1 MNLYIP
7 VLCLSLLPFASVADG
22 TGVVSVLS
30 RSVLPSSYSTIS
42 ARAAYNLVAEADI
55 AADAAWEKVSGA
67 GAAAVAAHRRLLR
80 ERMISAIGGFP
91 EKTPLNAVVKPSWSN
106 SAYTV
111 ENVLFES
118 SPGVYVTGNF
128 YRPNGGNFKP
138 PYPAVL
144 VALGH
149 SIKGKGARG
158 YQHTCV
164 LLAKAGFASF
174 ICDPIEQGERFQP
187 PGDRHN
193 CSGHNQI
200 GVRAA
205 LLGWSMARF
214 RMWDGIR
221 AIDYMVSRPD
231 VDSSRIAMMGQSGG
245 GTMTALLMAVDERI
259 RTAAPSCYISNL
271 RSVCARQSPQ
281 DAEQNIFGQLDF
293 GLNHL
298 GLVLL
303 RDIPVLL
310 AGRYQD
316 FFPYQGTLETLHRAR
331 AFNSAAGGG
340 ANCTMAFA
348 PGPHGWCESTCS
360 ASVDWIRRHLLD
372 GDRGSFS
379 MSDFLHLDTG
389 FSYDD
394 SDNGIPEPHS
404 WCANGGQI
412 SNLPGYRSVYAVMS
426 EQAKKFEGSRTATTL
441 SELAKCALRRARIRM
456 PGERGLRI
464 VTADGGRCLG
474 AKVEYVAFHDAS
486 GYAFAGTLFIPGGS
500 SAKDKPPLIAVSQH
514 GRADVADIVGTAV
527 VEGRTVLAVDVFGLG
542 EIGRKEFNFYEI
554 SKVHPEEAAAVSLY
568 LVGESAVG
576 WQAGDLLAAADYLKG
591 RFGQASMLYAK
602 GSPSIA
608 AAHARAVGGALIS
621 SVAIED
627 APLSWSEALQTPTA
641 MYPFANI
648 VNGAFADYDWIDLL
662 K

>member
-1 MNLYIP
+1 MLS
-7 VLCLSLLPFASVADG
+7 LCLSVLPFASVADG

-30 RSVLPSSYSTIS
+30 RPVLPSSYSTIS
-42 ARAAYNLVAEADI
+42 ARAAYNSVAKADI
-55 AADAAWEKVSGA
+55 AADEAWRKTAAEGV
-67 GAAAVAAHRRLLR
+67 AAVASRRRLLR

-91 EKTPLNAVVKPSWSN
+91 EKTPLNAVVRPSWSN

-118 SPGVYVTGNF
+118 SPGIYVTGNF
-128 YRPNGGNFKP
+128 YRPGGEKFKP

-316 FFPYQGTLETLHRAR
+316 FFPYQGTLETWGYAQ
-331 AFNSAAGGG
+331 AFMSASG
-340 ANCTMAFA
+340 AKATCAMAFA

-360 ASVDWIRRHLLD
+360 ASVDWIRRHFLD
-372 GDRGSFS
+372 GGCESFS
-379 MSDFLHLDTG
+379 MSNFLHLDTG
-389 FSYDD
+389 FSYDN

-404 WCANGGQI
+404 WCASGGRI
-412 SNLPGYRSVYAVMS
+412 SNLTGYRSIYTVMD
-426 EQAKKFEGSRTATTL
+426 EQARKLEGARTAATL
-441 SELAKCALRRARIRM
+441 SELAKCAVRRARIRM
-456 PGERGLRI
+456 PGERRLRI

-474 AKVEYVAFHDAS
+474 AKVEYVAFHDAT
-486 GYAFAGTLFIPGGS
+486 GYAFAGTLLTPESSTAKGGS
-500 SAKDKPPLIAVSQH
+500 PLIAVSQH
-514 GRADVADIVGTAV
+514 GRADIADTVEAAVG
-527 VEGRTVLAVDVFGLG
+527 EGRTVLAVDVFGLG
-542 EIGRKEFNFYEI
+542 EIGRKEYNFYEI
-554 SKVHPEEAAAVSLY
+554 SKAHPEEAAAVSLY

-576 WQAGDLLAAADYLKG
+576 WQASDLLVAADYLKRRCG
-591 RFGQASMLYAK
+591 LSPVLYAK

-608 AAHARAVGGALIS
+608 AAHARAAGGVLIS
-621 SVAIED
+621 SVAIKE
-627 APLSWSEALQTPTA
+627 APLSWSEALRTPTA